1 MRFHVT
7 RKRVKNLIVL
17 GVFCPMS
24 FDLALQG
31 LLPLIV
37 FAVVDLFAGMN
48 VAIAAAMVV
57 GILEIIWSWYTFN
70 EVDQTSWISL
80 GLIVIMG
87 LISIRMRSDK
97 LFKLQPVTMAL
108 VFAVTLAW
116 FQVVGDPLM
125 VQMMP
130 KIARLLPEENQW
142 MVHDPVTLKR
152 MARLDLMFVGAFLAH
167 AGLVA
172 WTALRKTTMHWLIA
186 RAAGFYAIAAVVLF
200 INFLLPV
207 K

>member
-1 MRFHVT
+1 
-7 RKRVKNLIVL
+7 
-17 GVFCPMS
+17 MS
-24 FDLALQG
+24 VDLALQG

-97 LFKLQPVTMAL
+97 LFKLQPVAMAL

-172 WTALRKTTMHWLIA
+172 WAALRKTTMHWLIA

>member
-17 GVFCPMS
+17 GVFYPMS
-24 FDLALQG
+24 LDLALQG

-37 FAVVDLFAGMN
+37 FAVVDIFASMN

-57 GILEIIWSWYTFN
+57 GILEILWSWYSFN

-80 GLIVIMG
+80 GLIVVMG
-87 LISIRMRSDK
+87 LISIRMHSDK
-97 LFKLQPVTMAL
+97 LFKLQPVAMGL
-108 VFAVTLAW
+108 VFAATLAW
-116 FQVVGDPLM
+116 FQWAGNPLM

-130 KIARLLPEENQW
+130 KVARLLPEENQW
-142 MVHDPVTLKR
+142 VLHDPLMLKR

-167 AGLVA
+167 AALVA
-172 WTALRKTTMHWLIA
+172 WTALRKPTMHWLIA
-186 RAAGFYAIAAVVLF
+186 RAAGFYAIAAIVLF
-200 INFLLPV
+200 INFLLPL